1 MRDYREGLQKY
12 IPYHMRHG
20 VTNYVDHHIEPGGFL
35 FSMLTGDFEFAKQ
48 RADGINR
55 NMIPSYIIFFQEYL
69 DKELYGSVEIV
80 NAWLAKRE

>member
-1 MRDYREGLQKY
+1 MRDYQEGLQKY
-12 IPYHMRHG
+12 IPYHMHDG

-35 FSMLTGDFEFAKQ
+35 FSMLAGDFEFAKR
-48 RADGINR
+48 RADGTNS

-69 DKELYGSVEIV
+69 DEELYGSAEIV